1 MHSNHPRSA
10 SAVTLAALGIV
21 YGDIGTSPLYTLKE
35 TFLAAHM
42 QIGETGILGFV
53 SLIIWALILVVTL
66 KYIIFILH
74 ADNKGEGGV
83 VILMQQ
89 ALQYLQGKP
98 AWIVMMMGLA
108 GTAMFF
114 GDAMITP
121 AISVLSAAEG
131 LTVLNP
137 ALAHWVLPIALIVLL
152 ALFIIQHKGTQHIGT
167 FFGPIMLLWFITLAA
182 AGVYQ
187 IVQNP
192 SILRAL
198 NPYYGFHFATH
209 HGWSGFVS
217 LGAVVLAVTG
227 AEALY
232 ADMGHFGR
240 KPIQTAWL
248 SLVLPALALNYIG
261 QGALLLRQPDAIQN
275 PFFLSVPEWALIP
288 LIILATAA
296 TIIASQAVI
305 SGAFSLTRQAV
316 QLGFT
321 PRVQINHTSDTEIG
335 QIYIPSINWMLLVV
349 VILVVLGFRNST
361 NLASAYGIAATG
373 TMVLTTL
380 MFCIVMLKKW
390 RWPKIF
396 AFGLTAIFLTFD
408 LAFFSSNLLKIPTG
422 GWFPVMVAV
431 SLVFVFSTWRR
442 GRKLL
447 SAQQVDNG
455 MDLQAFIKNLEE
467 YPPQTVPGSAV
478 FMTGTPFTV
487 PKALLHNLKHNK
499 VLHENNI
506 LLTIQTQDMPTV
518 SEAERI
524 AVKQL
529 NSRFIG
535 IIANYGFQETPRV
548 HQIVKLARQQGIALE
563 IMDTSFFLSRD
574 SIRIGEHSAP
584 EGMSRLRTRF
594 FKWLY
599 KNSTPPTDF
608 YRIPSNR
615 VVEMGSQV
623 TL

>member
-1 MHSNHPRSA
+1 ML
-10 SAVTLAALGIV
+10 LAALGIV

-35 TFLAAHM
+35 TFLDSH
-42 QIGETGILGFV
+42 IRVGETGILGFV

-66 KYIIFILH
+66 KYVIFILH
-74 ADNKGEGGV
+74 ADNKGEGGI
-83 VILMQQ
+83 VILMRQ

-98 AWIVMMMGLA
+98 AWVVIMMGLA

-137 ALAHWVLPIALIVLL
+137 ALEQWVLPIALTVLL
-152 ALFIIQHKGTQHIGT
+152 ALFLIQRKGSQRIGT
-167 FFGPIMLLWFITLAA
+167 FFGPVMLVWFITLAA
-182 AGVYQ
+182 AGIYQ

-192 SILRAL
+192 SILRAF
-198 NPYYGFHFATH
+198 NPYYGLYFATH
-209 HGWSGFVS
+209 HGWDGFVS

-248 SLVLPALALNYIG
+248 SVALPALTLNYVG
-261 QGALLLRQPDAIQN
+261 QGALLLRQPDAIKN

-305 SGAFSLTRQAV
+305 SGAYSLTRQAV

-321 PRVQINHTSDTEIG
+321 PRMQINHTSQTEIG
-335 QIYIPSINWMLLVV
+335 QIYIPAVNWILLVTV
-349 VILVVLGFRNST
+349 VLVVLGFRNSS

-380 MFCIVMLKKW
+380 LFCIVMLKKW
-390 RWPKIF
+390 RWPKL
-396 AFGLTAIFLTFD
+396 AVFGLTALFLTFD

-422 GWFPVMVAV
+422 GWLPVMVA
-431 SLVFVFSTWRR
+431 LILMFIFTTWRR
-442 GRKLL
+442 GRVLL
-447 SAQQVDNG
+447 ATQQADNG
-455 MDLQAFIKNLEE
+455 MNLQEFIDNLEE
-467 YPPQTVPGSAV
+467 YPPQTVSGNAV
-478 FMTGTPFTV
+478 FMVSDPFAV
-487 PKALLHNLKHNK
+487 PKTLLHNLKHNK
-499 VLHENNI
+499 ILHQYNV
-506 LLTIQTQDMPTV
+506 LLTIQTQDIPHIPD
-518 SEAERI
+518 SERI

-529 NSRFIG
+529 SPRFVR

-548 HQIVKLARQQGIALE
+548 YQILNLLRQQGIDLE

-574 SIRIGEHSAP
+574 SIRIGSDTPSGA
-584 EGMSRLRTRF
+584 MARLRTRF

-615 VVEMGSQV
+615 VIEMGSQV